1 MQSLRFPCAFQKRK
15 RKGINTRGRGVSSRG
30 KKIEGRIFLEE
41 RGARLR
47 MATPCLHSRRCVS
60 LGTRV
65 VASGFLYRGGRERRR
80 SVSMR
85 QVCMGIRERGREEER
100 FARKFVTL
108 GWNILKSQVLKFR
121 EVRLG
126 YGLETVCWTFF
137 SREEMTYE
145 IIIFLWSLWELH
157 RNVNINLLYSTYKL
171 GLIYELQTFFEIA
184 SN

>member
-1 MQSLRFPCAFQKRK
+1 MRFPEEKEEGDKHTWSRCFQQRQENRGTNFPRGKRCTVTDGYAVFTLEAVCLP
-15 RKGINTRGRGVSSRG
+15 RDTSGRFRISISRG
-30 KKIEGRIFLEE
+30 GEG
-41 RGARLR
+41 
-47 MATPCLHSRRCVS
+47 
-60 LGTRV
+60 
-65 VASGFLYRGGRERRR
+65 RR

-85 QVCMGIRERGREEER
+85 QVCMGIREGGREEER

-108 GWNILKSQVLKFR
+108 GWNILEGQVLKFR

-157 RNVNINLLYSTYKL
+157 RNVNINLLYSTYK
-171 GLIYELQTFFEIA
+171 
-184 SN
+184 